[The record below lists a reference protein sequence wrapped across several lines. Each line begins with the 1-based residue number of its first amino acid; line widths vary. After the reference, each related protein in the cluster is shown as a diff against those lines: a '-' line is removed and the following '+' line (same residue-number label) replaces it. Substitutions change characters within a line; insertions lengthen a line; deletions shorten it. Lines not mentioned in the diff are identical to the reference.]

1 MVRFT
6 TLHWARIGMIVAL
19 GQTTSVNRKEF
30 MPARIDIRRV
40 SLTMAIVVAM
50 ISIALPLCQAIVCDM
65 GMGSM
70 SSSHMGTGFSNACD
84 LGTMTSTTPAGVV
97 PPGSQSLLLSLAMF
111 VVMALVTVFPPRQL
125 RLIRVVAED
134 PPAPPE
140 DPRGVRLII

>member
-6 TLHWARIGMIVAL
+6 ILHSARIGMIVAL
-19 GQTTSVNRKEF
+19 GQSTSVNRKEF
-30 MPARIDIRRV
+30 MPARMDIRRV

-70 SSSHMGTGFSNACD
+70 SSSHMGTGFSGACD
-84 LGTMTSTTPAGVV
+84 LGVMTSTAPAGVV

-125 RLIRVVAED
+125 RLIRAVAED

>member
-1 MVRFT
+1 
-6 TLHWARIGMIVAL
+6 
-19 GQTTSVNRKEF
+19 

-50 ISIALPLCQAIVCDM
+50 IAIALPLCQALACDM

-70 SSSHMGTGFSNACD
+70 ASPFSGAGFSETCD
-84 LGTMTSTTPAGVV
+84 LGAMTTTAPVSVV
-97 PPGSQSLLLSLAMF
+97 PPGAQSLLFSFAMLI
-111 VVMALVTVFPPRQL
+111 VMAFVTVFPPRQQ
-125 RLIRVVAED
+125 RLVRAVAED

>member
-1 MVRFT
+1 
-6 TLHWARIGMIVAL
+6 
-19 GQTTSVNRKEF
+19 

-40 SLTMAIVVAM
+40 SLIMAIVVAM

-70 SSSHMGTGFSNACD
+70 SSSHMGTGFSGACD
-84 LGTMTSTTPAGVV
+84 LGVMTTTAPAGVV
-97 PPGSQSLLLSLAMF
+97 PPGSQSLLLSLAMLI
-111 VVMALVTVFPPRQL
+111 VMALVTVFPPRQL
-125 RLIRVVAED
+125 SLIRVVAED